1 MSSKFARKTKTAQ
14 VKNGL
19 MSGALLLTGVVEFFD
34 RLEDGESTADAALGA
49 FDQTREHAAT
59 LREASGKK
67 RARKPARRRG

>member
-1 MSSKFARKTKTAQ
+1 MSRFQRKTKTAQ

-34 RLEDGESTADAALGA
+34 RLEDGDSVGEAALGA

-59 LREASGKK
+59 LQETSKK
-67 RARKPARRRG
+67 RTRKPARRRG

>member
-1 MSSKFARKTKTAQ
+1 MSRFERKTKTAH

-34 RLEDGESTADAALGA
+34 RLEDGESAGEAALGA

-59 LREASGKK
+59 LREAGKK
-67 RARKPARRRG
+67 RTRKPTRRRP

>member
-1 MSSKFARKTKTAQ
+1 MSRFQRKTKTAQ

-34 RLEDGESTADAALGA
+34 RLEDGDSVGEAALGA

-59 LREASGKK
+59 LKETSK
-67 RARKPARRRG
+67 RRSRTRKPARTR